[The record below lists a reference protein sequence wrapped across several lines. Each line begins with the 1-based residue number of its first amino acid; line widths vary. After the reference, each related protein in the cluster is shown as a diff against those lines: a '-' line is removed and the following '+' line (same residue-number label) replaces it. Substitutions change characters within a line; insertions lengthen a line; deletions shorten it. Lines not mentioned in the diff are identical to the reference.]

1 MAEVTEVATEVVDK
15 VVEETDH
22 IAEVSGRLSGR
33 EFRLF
38 MAGVVVGGIGVAVGA
53 AINERRLRQ
62 KYSQLAEDEIDQ
74 MREHFRA
81 RTVAREE
88 KPPLEELK
96 GVVEDA
102 GYSSKTEDYTKAS
115 EVIGEAFLKKD
126 ENLDRPDPELRKEW
140 EEKNYCDEL
149 APEVHNVFRDQVE
162 AEVQGDGW
170 DYETELERR
179 KGATSPYVIHEDER
193 GELDFSETEFTYY
206 DGDDVTC
213 DADNRIISKPEDIL
227 GSDFRE
233 KFGHGSNDPNAVFIR
248 NGMIAA
254 DIEVSRMPGMY
265 YSVEVQGLAE
275 AEYDDYDN
283 HRDRNTK
290 FDDDD

>member
-22 IAEVSGRLSGR
+22 ISEVSGRLSGR

-38 MAGVVVGGIGVAVGA
+38 LAGVGVGAVAVAVA
-53 AINERRLRQ
+53 ASIQERRLRQ

-88 KPPLEELK
+88 KPTLEELK
-96 GVVEDA
+96 DVVTTA

-115 EVIGEAFLKKD
+115 EVIDEAFLEKD
-126 ENLDRPDPELRKEW
+126 ENLEDTVTPFE
-140 EEKNYCDEL
+140 EL
-149 APEVHNVFRDQVE
+149 APEVRNIFKDQVQP
-162 AEVQGDGW
+162 EVQGDGW
-170 DYETELERR
+170 NYETELARR
-179 KGATSPYVIHEDER
+179 DGSGPYVIHEDER

-213 DADNRIISKPEDIL
+213 DAENRIISKPEAIL

-275 AEYDDYDN
+275 AEYDDYDG
-283 HRDRNTK
+283 HRDRSTK

>member
-53 AINERRLRQ
+53 AISERRLRQ

-88 KPPLEELK
+88 KPPLEELQ

-115 EVIGEAFLKKD
+115 EVIGEAFLEKD
-126 ENLDRPDPELRKEW
+126 ENLEQINPGITKEKG
-140 EEKNYCDEL
+140 ETYNI
-149 APEVHNVFRDQVE
+149 FRDSHQ
-162 AEVQGDGW
+162 AQVQGDGW
-170 DYETELERR
+170 NYETELARR
-179 KGATSPYVIHEDER
+179 DGSGPYVIHEDER

-206 DGDDVTC
+206 EGDDVTC
-213 DADNRIISKPEDIL
+213 DAENRIISKPEAIL

-275 AEYDDYDN
+275 AEYDDYDG
-283 HRDRNTK
+283 HRDRSTK

>member
-1 MAEVTEVATEVVDK
+1 MAELKEVATEVVDK

-22 IAEVSGRLSGR
+22 ISEVSGRLSGR

-88 KPPLEELK
+88 KPPLEELQ

-115 EVIGEAFLKKD
+115 EVISEAFLEKD
-126 ENLDRPDPELRKEW
+126 ENL
-140 EEKNYCDEL
+140 EEENI
-149 APEVHNVFRDQVE
+149 PFNVFRDQVE

-170 DYETELERR
+170 DYATELERR

-213 DADNRIISKPEDIL
+213 DAENRIISNPEAIL

-233 KFGHGSNDPNAVFIR
+233 KFGHGSNDPTAVFIR

-254 DIEVSRMPGMY
+254 DIEVSLMPGMY

-275 AEYDDYDN
+275 AEYDDYDS
-283 HRDRNTK
+283 HRDRSTK